1 MTLKNRI
8 AGERLSVAA
17 TAFEA
22 FDTLRTLGAFDPFD
36 PLGTFGTAAM
46 RLQAGF
52 EAGAEAGPARHRGQ
66 AGRCDGR
73 LAVLRRLVA
82 CGSLN
87 GAGAEQ
93 GGEEEDSVGW
103 IPHGVLISLYWER
116 SIARSSCPLFTQPP
130 QVVSCC
136 FAAIGGSVVTGNM
149 AHPRIP
155 SGWGGEVGEDAKQ
168 RILVVDDDAAL
179 RELVADYLGA
189 SGFQVEGVGD
199 GAAFRASLARQA
211 ADLVVLDLMLP
222 GEDGLSL
229 LKWLRAAG
237 GPPVIIVSARGE
249 EVDRVVGL
257 ELGADDYLAKPFGP
271 RELLARV
278 RAVLRRGAA
287 DRASSE
293 SGAASNVMSFGP
305 YRLDLATHVL
315 TCDGREITLTSG
327 EFILLRLFLEHPNQ
341 VLSRDHLIT
350 LVKGYERAPFDRSV
364 DVRVTRLRRKIE
376 PNPDAPIYLR
386 TIWGE
391 GYLFSPRGEGA
402 A

>member
-1 MTLKNRI
+1 
-8 AGERLSVAA
+8 V
-17 TAFEA
+17 
-22 FDTLRTLGAFDPFD
+22 
-36 PLGTFGTAAM
+36 
-46 RLQAGF
+46 
-52 EAGAEAGPARHRGQ
+52 
-66 AGRCDGR
+66 
-73 LAVLRRLVA
+73 
-82 CGSLN
+82 
-87 GAGAEQ
+87 
-93 GGEEEDSVGW
+93 GEE
-103 IPHGVLISLYWER
+103 
-116 SIARSSCPLFTQPP
+116 
-130 QVVSCC
+130 
-136 FAAIGGSVVTGNM
+136 
-149 AHPRIP
+149 
-155 SGWGGEVGEDAKQ
+155 AKQ
-168 RILVVDDDAAL
+168 RILLVDDDAAL

-199 GAAFRASLARQA
+199 GAAFRARMAERG

-229 LKWLRAAG
+229 LKWLRSAG

-287 DRASSE
+287 DSAANETGTAS
-293 SGAASNVMSFGP
+293 GVATGVATFGP
-305 YRLDLATHVL
+305 FRLDLATHVL
-315 TCDGREITLTSG
+315 VCDGREIGLTSG
-327 EFILLRLFLEHPNQ
+327 EFTLLRLFLEHPNQ
-341 VLSRDHLIT
+341 VLTRDHLIT

-376 PNPDAPIYLR
+376 PNPEAPVYLR

-402 A
+402 G